1 MKKWVS
7 SLVAA
12 ALLSA
17 TSLCAVAE
25 ENIIRLATTT
35 STYNSGLLDNLLPVF
50 EKQYGA
56 KVHVIAVGTGKAL
69 RMGRAGDVDLV
80 MTHAPKAEKVFV
92 DEGFGVEPQSVMYN
106 DFVIVGPA
114 ADPAKVAGLGDV
126 SVALGNIAKVNAQF
140 VSRGDDSGTH
150 KKELSLWQAAGVTK
164 EFANYKEVGQGMGKV
179 LQMADELNGYTM
191 TDRGTWLAYE
201 DRLQLKLLVEGDER
215 LFNPYQVILVNPELH
230 DGLNVE
236 GAENLADWF
245 VSAMGQKMINEFRIK
260 GKALFHGSA
269 QSVAASE

>member
-7 SLVAA
+7 SLVTT
-12 ALLSA
+12 ALLGA

-25 ENIIRLATTT
+25 ESIIRLATTT
-35 STYNSGLLDNLLPVF
+35 STYNSGLLEKLLPVF
-50 EKQYGA
+50 EQQYGA

-69 RMGRAGDVDLV
+69 RMGSAGDVDLV

-106 DFVIVGPA
+106 DFVIVGPE
-114 ADPAKVAGLGDV
+114 ADPANVAGLGDV
-126 SVALGNIAKVNAQF
+126 SAALANIANANAQF

-215 LFNPYQVILVNPELH
+215 LFNPYQVILVNPKLH
-230 DGLNVE
+230 VGLNVE
-236 GAENLADWF
+236 GAEALANWF
-245 VSAMGQKMINEFRIK
+245 VSAAGQKMINEFRIK

>member
-7 SLVAA
+7 SLVAT

-17 TSLCAVAE
+17 TSLFAVAE

-114 ADPAKVAGLGDV
+114 ADPAKVAGQGDV
-126 SVALGNIAKVNAQF
+126 SAALGNIAKANAQF

-164 EFANYKEVGQGMGKV
+164 KFANYKEVGQGMGKV

-215 LFNPYQVILVNPELH
+215 LFNPYQVILVNPKLH
-230 DGLNVE
+230 DGLNAE
-236 GAENLADWF
+236 GAEALADWF
-245 VSAMGQKMINEFRIK
+245 VSAAGQKMINAFRIK

>member
-215 LFNPYQVILVNPELH
+215 LFNPYQVILVNPKLH